1 MAKGTLKDQWVCH
14 LDVILLKF
22 NTELLGF
29 LPELINRITPFLDE
43 SKQISENNLSQID
56 WDKEILC
63 PKQTYQ

>member
-56 WDKEILC
+56 
-63 PKQTYQ
+63 